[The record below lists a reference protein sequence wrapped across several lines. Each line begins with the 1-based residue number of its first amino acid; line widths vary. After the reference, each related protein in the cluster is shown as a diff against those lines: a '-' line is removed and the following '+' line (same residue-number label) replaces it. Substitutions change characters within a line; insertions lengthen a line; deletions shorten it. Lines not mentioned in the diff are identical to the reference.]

1 MIKINL
7 LPWREELRKQKQQ
20 NFINALAVSV
30 VAVAG
35 IFIGIHFYIA
45 DLQDYQ
51 TQRNNLL
58 QNEITLLDK
67 QIIDIKN
74 IEEQKTS
81 LINKITVIHNLQQS
95 RPEIVHLFNEIPRTV
110 PDGLF
115 ITKLT
120 RTGRNLVFEG
130 KAQTNDLV
138 SAFMSRIDDSP
149 WLQTPA
155 LDVIKSPNNLA
166 TEKGIGEEEMS
177 DFTLR
182 TQQSDLPDVKKT
194 DK

>member
-95 RPEIVHLFNEIPRTV
+95 RPESVHLFNEIPRTV

>member
-166 TEKGIGEEEMS
+166 TEKGIGEDEMS

>member
-95 RPEIVHLFNEIPRTV
+95 RPEIKKIKRKNE
-110 PDGLF
+110 
-115 ITKLT
+115 T
-120 RTGRNLVFEG
+120 REG
-130 KAQTNDLV
+130 KK
-138 SAFMSRIDDSP
+138 
-149 WLQTPA
+149 
-155 LDVIKSPNNLA
+155 IK
-166 TEKGIGEEEMS
+166 
-177 DFTLR
+177 
-182 TQQSDLPDVKKT
+182 KK
-194 DK
+194 

>member
-115 ITKLT
+115 IMKLT